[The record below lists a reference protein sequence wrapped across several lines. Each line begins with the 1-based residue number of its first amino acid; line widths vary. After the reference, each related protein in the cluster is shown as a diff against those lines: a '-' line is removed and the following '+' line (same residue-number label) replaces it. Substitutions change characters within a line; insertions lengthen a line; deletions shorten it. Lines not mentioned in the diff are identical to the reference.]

1 MTHRGKLTERIIEL
15 QLLLAERP
23 YTQKEFTEYF
33 KVDRKTIKRCIDE
46 LSVYFLVEE
55 EKIGREVFY
64 KYGDDYK
71 FAPPNLTI
79 REVATLLLA
88 QQAIAASGLT
98 TAESPFAFHARS
110 LMMKVKNVLP
120 KALHERLDAMSNVF
134 GTASVPAKNYEEHAS
149 TVDKLIDAAVR
160 QRKVSLRYFSFTD
173 GKTKERIVEPYSVY
187 SDPDGATLKLIG
199 YDHLR
204 KSVIPFS
211 IDHIHGIRITEEKFA
226 RPEGFDLREYLNEN
240 CFNGIH
246 GEPITV
252 RLRAYGNT
260 ACIFAERQFHPSQKL
275 IEGSSKNETTIE
287 MRVAGGRGLVR
298 FVLSWL
304 PEIEVLSPA
313 SLRDEITQICQQG
326 TTFHHTTEID

>member
-1 MTHRGKLTERIIEL
+1 MTHRGELTERLLEI

-23 YTQKEFTEYF
+23 YSQKELKEHF
-33 KVDRKTIKRCIDE
+33 KVGRKTIKGCIDA
-46 LSVYFLVEE
+46 LSVYLQIEE
-55 EKIGREVFY
+55 EKVGREVFY
-64 KYGDDYK
+64 KYSDDYQ
-71 FAPPNLTI
+71 FVPPNLTA

-98 TAESPFAFHARS
+98 TSESPFAYHARS
-110 LMMKVKNVLP
+110 LMMKVKNALP
-120 KALHERLDAMSNVF
+120 KTLRERLDAMSNVF
-134 GTASVPAKNYEEHAS
+134 GTAAVPAKSYEEHAS

-160 QRKVSLRYFSFTD
+160 QRRVSLHYFSLTD
-173 GKTKERIVEPYSVY
+173 GKTKERTVEPYCVY

-204 KSVIPFS
+204 KSVTPFS
-211 IDHIHGIRITEEKFA
+211 IDHIRNIRITEETFV
-226 RPEGFDLREYLNEN
+226 RPEDFDLREYLNEN

-252 RLRAYGNT
+252 RLRAFGST
-260 ACIFAERQFHPSQKL
+260 ARIFAERQFHPSQKP
-275 IEGSSKNETTIE
+275 IKGSSKNETTIE

-298 FVLSWL
+298 FILSWL

-313 SLRDEITQICQQG
+313 SLRDEIQKICQQG
-326 TTFHHTTEID
+326 TNFHSTKKD